1 MAARQAGRRLA
12 PGKLRLVVLGS
23 FLAIAW
29 LGMGYRLVQV
39 QVVQAAELRERGL
52 EQRLVERP
60 LPADRGRIYDRNG
73 DLLAMAVDGETIYAV
88 PGLVTEPV
96 YVAQQVGGLL
106 GVDADALL
114 ERLESDR
121 DFVYVKRQVDL
132 DLAAQ
137 VRQMEL
143 AGIFFE
149 PETTRV
155 YPAGPVA
162 AHPVGFVDIDGKG
175 LEGLELQYNTV
186 LSGIPGSQLFEK
198 APNGTPI
205 PQGRR
210 EEVPAVPGSDLVTT
224 IDLPLQYSTQDACV
238 SALERTGA
246 KGCWAVVLEVE
257 TGNVLAMAGAPVFDP
272 VARST
277 PDGGSFS
284 NAVVREPYEPGSIQK
299 LISVSAA
306 IEEGVVDV
314 DSVFGAVADEIELR
328 PDACQSDTDQVYGC
342 YADFEEHETHDMTVR
357 EIFTASSNV
366 GIIRIAQKL
375 PEGMLVDYISR
386 FGLTDPTG
394 IDYAAET
401 SGLLNM
407 PAGCSIC
414 PLSAAIGYSIAASP
428 LQMAAAYAAVGN
440 DGTWIQP
447 RLVSSTIDVDGPHD
461 TPEQTTRQVVSPETA
476 RIMRELLAGV
486 VESGTGGRAGVDG
499 YRVGGKTGTADK
511 LGEDG
516 TYTDITR
523 ASFVGLA
530 PIDDPKLVV
539 AVMVDEPAWEF
550 RTGGQ
555 AAAPVFAEIMEQGLH
570 RLGVTPDGL
579 DE

>member
-272 VARST
+272 IARST

>member
-23 FLAIAW
+23 FLALAW